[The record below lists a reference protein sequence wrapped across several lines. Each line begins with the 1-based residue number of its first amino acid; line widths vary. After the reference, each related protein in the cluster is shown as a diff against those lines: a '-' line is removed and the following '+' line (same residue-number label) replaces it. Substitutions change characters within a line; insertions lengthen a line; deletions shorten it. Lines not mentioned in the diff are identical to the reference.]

1 MEITSKF
8 YLSLFTLKQASRR
21 SWRLGQTNYVNVMFM
36 AYKNTSQ
43 HKALELIG
51 RKVNAANS
59 LEGRLSNGD
68 DLSGFSEDDNIQAAL
83 AKAILNKESV
93 SNDITLTSIK
103 NFGQDREWNKFEL
116 WFRDELQNFKDSSNT
131 NIKFVDIESIPNDCF
146 ISDSVDAVN
155 TNEEIIVTLSSN
167 DIEETN
173 SIPVFNSLLEY
184 DGEITSNKAYYY
196 KTKKVGGR
204 KIQERIEIDLNNLD
218 EYMPT
223 NGGGIQLSLF

>member
-21 SWRLGQTNYVNVMFM
+21 SWRLGQKEHVKVIFM

-68 DLSGFSEDDNIQAAL
+68 DLSGFSEDDNIQVAL
-83 AKAILNKESV
+83 AKAIMNKETV
-93 SNDITLTSIK
+93 TNEIKLSNIK
-103 NFGQDREWNKFEL
+103 NLGQDREWNKFEL
-116 WFRDELQNFKDSSNT
+116 WFRDELQNFKNSSNT
-131 NIKFVDIESIPNDCF
+131 KFVDIETIPEECF
-146 ISDSVDAVN
+146 ITDSNNAKN
-155 TNEEIIVTLSSN
+155 TKEEIIVSLSTC
-167 DIEETN
+167 DTKDETV
-173 SIPVFNSLLEY
+173 IPVFNSLLEY
-184 DGEITSNKAYYY
+184 DGEITSNKAYFY

-204 KIQERIEIDLNNLD
+204 KIQERIEVDLDNLN
-218 EYMPT
+218 EFMPI
-223 NGGGIQLSLF
+223 GGGIQLSLF